1 MGGRGV
7 EVQRARRFT
16 TCRPLPRKRGKSADP
31 ALLIKKKSDGVET
44 CSGNRKTLYSPWM
57 KNVYEKSPPSSNNE
71 PAMKCA
77 LFLVRL
83 SRGSSHALFSVVQWL
98 TLKGKSFFRT
108 IEAKSVSNFGRAF
121 CETLLPFFC
130 HLQNVAH
137 RPSFFFFLSSWR
149 KNPQVCR
156 PHTVFG
162 KAQASPSGFLLWA
175 EIARAVAGEAG
186 LLN

>member
-1 MGGRGV
+1 MGV

-71 PAMKCA
+71 PAMKWA

-108 IEAKSVSNFGRAF
+108 IEAKSVSNFGNSILWNTPAN
-121 CETLLPFFC
+121 FFC

-137 RPSFFFFLSSWR
+137 RPSFFFCRPGAKIHKFVDHTLFLEKLR
-149 KNPQVCR
+149 PRPQVFF
-156 PHTVFG
+156 FG
-162 KAQASPSGFLLWA
+162 LKLHVRW
-175 EIARAVAGEAG
+175 RAKQDF
-186 LLN
+186 

>member
-1 MGGRGV
+1 MGV

-77 LFLVRL
+77 LFLVRPKPWQFPCFVFGGAMTNPKRKKL
-83 SRGSSHALFSVVQWL
+83 V
-98 TLKGKSFFRT
+98 RT

-137 RPSFFFFLSSWR
+137 RPSFFFCRPGAKIHKFVDHTLFLEKLR
-149 KNPQVCR
+149 PRPQVFF
-156 PHTVFG
+156 FG
-162 KAQASPSGFLLWA
+162 LKLHVRW
-175 EIARAVAGEAG
+175 RAKQDF
-186 LLN
+186 